1 MPLSVLGTVTMSY
14 SFSLIWLG
22 GGELGSCFRFGEVLG
37 GEDGTG
43 RDPRMSPDMLVG
55 GRCEGGLPRPPG
67 NAPESDRAGF

>member
-22 GGELGSCFRFGEVLG
+22 GGELGSCFRFGEVLD

-55 GRCEGGLPRPPG
+55 GGCEGGLPRPPG